1 MAINFI
7 YTKNKSNIQPT
18 NNAQFNNVKK
28 QKDTKVDKP
37 NNMKNIKSVN
47 TKRKTKTKN
56 ETE

>member
-7 YTKNKSNIQPT
+7 YPKNKSNIQPT
-18 NNAQFNNVKK
+18 NNTQFNNAKK

-47 TKRKTKTKN
+47 IKRKTKTKN

>member
-7 YTKNKSNIQPT
+7 YPKNKSNIQPT
-18 NNAQFNNVKK
+18 SNTQSNNVKK

-47 TKRKTKTKN
+47 TKRKTKIKN

>member
-7 YTKNKSNIQPT
+7 YPKNKSNIQPA
-18 NNAQFNNVKK
+18 NNTQSNNVKK